1 MTDIEKLLS
10 EVVPSSFA
18 HYLRGKGWVQFKTRR
33 TDIEVYQYLKDGQ
46 LLEQVTIPI
55 DRKLFDY
62 SEALYESIQAVAGFE
77 GRSVEEILKD
87 LLADPG
93 NS

>member
-1 MTDIEKLLS
+1 MTNSEKFVS
-10 EVVPSSFA
+10 QVNPSALA
-18 HYLRGKGWVQFKTRR
+18 HYLRGKGWVQFKIRR
-33 TDIEVYQYLKDGQ
+33 IDIEIYQYLMDGQ

-55 DRKLFDY
+55 DKELFDY
-62 SEALYESIQAVAGFE
+62 SEALYESMQAVAGFE